1 MEKVHDALCAEARAC
16 LAAIT
21 TATDHGM
28 MRVQLESDSKIL
40 VNLIDFDK
48 SRGMFYLKKQSFF
61 YPRNLL
67 VLSYVPRS
75 CNRCVHALA
84 CLGMSWDLDQSN
96 IWVDPLQEFVTT
108 LMVHDSGESSM
119 I

>member
-1 MEKVHDALCAEARAC
+1 LGFHCQEPGRINSSGGAGKLEKVHDALCAEARAC

-48 SRGMFYLKKQSFF
+48 SPGMFYLKKQSFF

-67 VLSYVPRS
+67 VLR
-75 CNRCVHALA
+75 
-84 CLGMSWDLDQSN
+84 
-96 IWVDPLQEFVTT
+96 
-108 LMVHDSGESSM
+108 
-119 I
+119 